1 LAAGCALLAF
11 VLRILL
17 EPILNLQVP
26 FLTFFAAV
34 VASTWY
40 GGLGPGV
47 LAIALSAFFSRYC
60 CIPPYW
66 QISLTLEHLPSMT
79 IFLAESGGLL
89 YLTHNLR
96 QKTVDS
102 KTAEEALRRS
112 EEELRRSERLMSLR
126 ARQQGALAALGITG
140 LRSSNLQDL
149 LDEAVAL
156 TAETLDVELCKALE
170 LLPASN
176 QLHLRAGIGWQEG
189 LVGHA
194 MIPGGDNSQ
203 AGYTL
208 TGNEPVVVED
218 LRVETRFNGPALLHD
233 HGVVSGLSCIIWTS
247 DRPWGVLGV
256 HSTRLRHFTQDDIA
270 FLQGIANVLA
280 ASIQRHSIEHVLKA
294 REEQLGSFAGQL
306 EHLVTERTGELLL
319 SQERLRAL
327 ATELN
332 LAEQR
337 ERKRLATELHD
348 YLQQMLVLGK
358 LKLGQGKRLAE
369 SAPHCYE
376 VFEQTDQILSDA
388 LAYTRT
394 LAAELSPPVLRDH
407 GLGAGLKW
415 LGNYMQKHN
424 LAVTVAVP
432 DELDLKLPEDQVVL
446 LFQSVRE
453 LLMNSLKHSGAGR
466 AAVIMQQREGH
477 LQVEVSDEGK
487 GFDHTPVDAAEESSA
502 HSGISSKFGLFSIQ
516 ERMRALGGSF
526 KVHSEV
532 GSGTIATLSLPLLR
546 HDQSAVSVKREPPL
560 RSRAV
565 REAAV
570 EDGNFLRVVLVDDH
584 AMVRQGLRSLL
595 TSYPDVE
602 IVAEAAD
609 GIEAV
614 SVVEEYRPNVVIMDI
629 NMPKMDGIE
638 ATARIKARYPH
649 IAVVGL
655 SVNTGRENQ
664 EAMLKAGAAILLT
677 KEAAV
682 ERLYDVIQNV
692 MTKVVEQDEAHIL
705 LIDGNEREREY
716 YAERLRSPHY
726 VVRQASTAASAL
738 AVCKS
743 RPIDCVVLEL
753 DLPDMSGLQL
763 LVKLVSVAR
772 RPEIAT
778 IVLTRVV
785 NPDMLELAKQ
795 NGALVALQKSAT
807 SGDVLQNAILK
818 AISTVRRDSKR
829 VEI

>member
-1 LAAGCALLAF
+1 
-11 VLRILL
+11 
-17 EPILNLQVP
+17 
-26 FLTFFAAV
+26 
-34 VASTWY
+34 
-40 GGLGPGV
+40 
-47 LAIALSAFFSRYC
+47 
-60 CIPPYW
+60 
-66 QISLTLEHLPSMT
+66 MT
-79 IFLAESGGLL
+79 VFLAECSGLL

-102 KTAEEALRRS
+102 KTAEEALRRG
-112 EEELRRSERLMSLR
+112 EEELRRSESLMTLR

-140 LRSSNLQDL
+140 LRSSILQNL
-149 LDEAVAL
+149 LDEAVAVV
-156 TAETLDVELCKALE
+156 AETLDVELCKALE
-170 LLPASN
+170 LLPASG
-176 QLHLRAGIGWQEG
+176 QLLLRAGIGWQDG

-194 MIPGGDNSQ
+194 IVPCGDDSQ

-208 TGNEPVVVED
+208 KVNEPVVVED
-218 LRVETRFNGPALLHD
+218 LRVEARFSGPALLND
-233 HGVVSGLSCIIWTS
+233 HGVVSGVSCIIWTS
-247 DRPWGVLGV
+247 QNHPWGVLGA
-256 HSTRLRHFTQDDIA
+256 HSTKPRRFTQDDIA

-306 EHLVTERTGELLL
+306 EHLVAERTGELRL

-348 YLQQMLVLGK
+348 HLQQMLVLGK

-369 SAPHCYE
+369 SAPHCFQ

-407 GLGAGLKW
+407 GLCAGLKW
-415 LGNYMQKHN
+415 LGDYMHKHN
-424 LAVTVAVP
+424 LAVTVTAP
-432 DELDLKLPEDQVVL
+432 DRLDIKLPEDQVVL

-453 LLMNSLKHSGAGR
+453 LLVNSLKHSGAGR
-466 AAVIMQQREGH
+466 ATVIMEQRSGQ

-487 GFDHTPVDAAEESSA
+487 GFDFGAGDAAEQRIA
-502 HSGISSKFGLFSIQ
+502 NCGISSKFGLFSIH

-526 KVHSEV
+526 ELHSGV
-532 GSGTIATLSLPLLR
+532 GQGTVATLSLPLPG
-546 HDQSAVSVKREPPL
+546 HDQSAGSVKREPPV
-560 RSRAV
+560 RPRALLN
-565 REAAV
+565 AAA
-570 EDGNFLRVVLVDDH
+570 ENSNSLRVVLVDDH

-595 TSYPDVE
+595 TSYPDIQ

-609 GIEAV
+609 GLEAL
-614 SVVEEYRPNVVIMDI
+614 SVVDEHRPNVVVMDI

-664 EAMLKAGAAILLT
+664 EAMLKAGAAMLLT

-682 ERLYDVIQNV
+682 EQLYDVIQNT
-692 MTKVVEQDEAHIL
+692 MTAVVEDSAHIL
-705 LIDGNEREREY
+705 LIDGNEQEREY
-716 YAERLRSPHY
+716 YAERLSTPRY
-726 VVRQASTAASAL
+726 VIHQAPTAGSAL

-753 DLPDMSGLQL
+753 DLPDMSGFQL
-763 LVKLVSVAR
+763 LTKLVSVAR

-785 NPDMLELAKQ
+785 NPDMLELAKK
-795 NGALVALQKSAT
+795 NGALVALQKSMT
-807 SGDVLQNAILK
+807 SGDVLQNAILR
-818 AISTVRRDSKR
+818 AISRVKRDGKR